1 MVRDVWNSG
10 ETLRHG
16 VETRTFG
23 ETAIINVVNRQTG
36 SSRKIHELV
45 PYRSM
50 LQRFTESIERRDAV
64 GHFRRSAGTGHYLVQ
79 VIQHGISRKDIEI
92 TGQDHR
98 IFLGIDTVNALH
110 NELQTVLF
118 SQSALELLSGLAH
131 FQKGPCGSAATCG
144 IPAERRNL
152 RSLRKPE
159 RTPILQFD
167 SLGIEEN
174 HHHFT
179 G

>member
-1 MVRDVWNSG
+1 M
-10 ETLRHG
+10 
-16 VETRTFG
+16 ETRTFG
-23 ETAIINVVNRQTG
+23 ETAVINVVNRQTG

-50 LQRFTESIERRDAV
+50 LQRFAESIERRDAV

-118 SQSALELLSGLAH
+118 SLAALMVKMGIHIIELLSGLAH
-131 FQKGPCGSAATCG
+131 FQKGPCGSSATCG

-167 SLGIEEN
+167 RLGIEEY